1 MNSCDFRFFGVFFLV
16 KLDFFYFFFPI
27 DFSNSYLKNIKK
39 KKKVFW
45 RSMLKS
51 KGSVPSF
58 LRYKTR
64 LSEIILPK

>member
-39 KKKVFW
+39 KKKFF
-45 RSMLKS
+45 
-51 KGSVPSF
+51 G
-58 LRYKTR
+58 
-64 LSEIILPK
+64 EAC